1 MLAIAVVSLLIFL
14 ALGVPVSFAIA
25 FSGFISIYF
34 GSDIPMFMA
43 VQQLVR
49 GLNSFPLMAAPF
61 FILAGEIMGGAKLSE
76 RIINFCR
83 SVVGWLTG
91 GLGMVSVLA
100 NMIFAGISG
109 SGAATLSAIG
119 GLTAPEMEKA
129 GYKKPFVA
137 ALIAGAGALGPIIPP
152 SNNMIIYAALT
163 GYSVSK
169 IFIGGVVPGIF
180 IGICLMI
187 WSCLHARKY
196 HIDQGSGQFSIK
208 QVWISFKEA
217 FFALITPLII
227 VGGVIGGVFTATEAG
242 VVACV
247 YGLICGFFIYR
258 TLTLKDLRKIL
269 RRAIDTTAMVM
280 LIMGMASI
288 YSYIF
293 SIANVGGMISE
304 FMLGISSNPTVIVA
318 IIIGIML
325 VIGCFMET
333 IAAMVVIVPIIYPLV
348 LSLGVDPLMF
358 GVLFSI
364 STVIG
369 ALTPPVGLYL
379 FLCIKLTEAS
389 FAEVAK
395 QIMVPVAIVLLTM
408 IIMLLWPSFVTWLP
422 NLLMS

>member
-1 MLAIAVVSLLIFL
+1 MLVLAVISLLLFL
-14 ALGVPVSFAIA
+14 ALGVPVSFGIA
-25 FSGFISIYF
+25 FSGLLAIFF
-34 GSDIPMFMA
+34 GSDMPAFMT
-43 VQQLVR
+43 VQQMVR

-61 FILAGEIMGGAKLSE
+61 FILAGEIMGAAKLSE

-91 GLGMVSVLA
+91 GLGMVCVLA

-119 GLTAPEMEKA
+119 GLTAPELVKA

-137 ALIAGAGALGPIIPP
+137 ALIAGAGSLGPIIPP

-163 GYSVSK
+163 GYSVGK

-180 IGICLMI
+180 IGICLMV
-187 WSCLHARKY
+187 WSAFHARKY
-196 HIDQGSGQFSIK
+196 HIDQGSGSFSFGM
-208 QVWISFKEA
+208 VWTSFKKA

-227 VGGVIGGVFTATEAG
+227 VGGVISGVFTATEAG

-247 YGLICGFFIYR
+247 YGLLCGFCIYR
-258 TLTLKDLRKIL
+258 TLTFNDLKKIL
-269 RRAIDTTAMVM
+269 RQATETTAMVM

-293 SIANVGGMISE
+293 AIANVGQTIST
-304 FMLGISSNPTVIVA
+304 FLLGISSDPTIIVS

-325 VIGCFMET
+325 IIGCFMET
-333 IAAMVVIVPIIYPLV
+333 IAAMVVIIPIIYPLV
-348 LSLGVDPLMF
+348 VSLGVDPLMF

-379 FLCIKLTEAS
+379 FLSVSLTEAP
-389 FAEVAK
+389 FTAVAK
-395 QIMVPVAIVLLTM
+395 QILVPVLIVLASM
-408 IIMLLWPSFVTWLP
+408 IIMLLWSPFVTWLP
-422 NLLMS
+422 NLLM